1 MLYLVLCDRKFVSCS
16 NIFIL
21 FIQITITGF
30 RKQSGAGTKK
40 LKLLVTDNFPLL
52 SGGPHPPAPMS
63 TSPSLSMH
71 SDFGGDP
78 SGEGDNNSRGAP
90 NKRGAKTAGR
100 PSSTTPSSS
109 SQVRWGFTFSRVRPV
124 EPIKP
129 TMLLQRHPKLAISFR
144 QFKAQNT
151 LHLFSEWP
159 WWQA

>member
-1 MLYLVLCDRKFVSCS
+1 MLFDRKLVSLFKYFYSRYS
-16 NIFIL
+16 NFGQANNRFL
-21 FIQITITGF
+21 ETN
-30 RKQSGAGTKK
+30 SGEGTKK
-40 LKLLVTDNFPLL
+40 LVLLVTDTFPLL

-109 SQVRWGFTFSRVRPV
+109 SQVSWWGFTFSRVRGPV
-124 EPIKP
+124 EPIKL
-129 TMLLQRHPKLAISFR
+129 TK
-144 QFKAQNT
+144 
-151 LHLFSEWP
+151 
-159 WWQA
+159 